1 MTLQALKAA
10 EFESSSLRVVP
21 VEVQRVVSLSQL
33 PLLSY
38 GFQKGEL
45 PPEKLFFDVI
55 AKTDSARINSPNIFR
70 VIAKQFVNGC
80 SGLGI
85 RLVGHDVR
93 YWDTPQQYLA
103 QTMQN
108 MFYCKL
114 RADSELQRVDGAA
127 IHGQGAIFVPLAQG
141 AHFRINQ
148 PDYEGAYSN
157 HWDVIVTGEINF
169 FGEVRPFTIN
179 HAHCQGFALPEIDKT
194 MEEAIAGLFKWF
206 PFLDGHVAVINRQ
219 YVTNPVTHQDRL

>member
-1 MTLQALKAA
+1 MTLQVLKTA

-33 PLLSY
+33 PLISY
-38 GFQKGEL
+38 SFQKGEN
-45 PPEKLFFDVI
+45 PPEQLFYDVI
-55 AKTDSARINSPNIFR
+55 SKKDTSRINSPNIFR
-70 VIAKQFVNGC
+70 VIAKQLLNGC
-80 SGLGI
+80 AGLGI
-85 RLVGHDVR
+85 KLADHDVR
-93 YWDTPQQYLA
+93 YWDNPQQFMA

-114 RADSELQRVDGAA
+114 RASTETHRVDGAA
-127 IHGQGAIFVPLAQG
+127 IHGQGAVFVPLAQG

-148 PDYEGAYSN
+148 PDYEGQWATN
-157 HWDVIVTGEINF
+157 WDVIVKGEINF
-169 FGEVRPFTIN
+169 FGEVRPFTI
-179 HAHCQGFALPEIDKT
+179 HHGHCQGFALPEIDKV

-219 YVTNPVTHQDRL
+219 YVSNPVTHQDRL